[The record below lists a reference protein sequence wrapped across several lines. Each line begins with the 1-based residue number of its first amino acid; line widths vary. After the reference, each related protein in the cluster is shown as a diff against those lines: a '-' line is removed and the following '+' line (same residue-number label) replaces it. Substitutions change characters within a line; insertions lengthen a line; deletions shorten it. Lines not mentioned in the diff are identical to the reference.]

1 VTSLREH
8 AQAFLSQFLKFVVD
22 LRKAFLHKNSFN
34 LLCIAPDIQLEFT
47 MSSES
52 LEMETTFNSDD
63 SEINFITGYEVED
76 EGHSFRVSPR
86 SPKTSSDSN
95 DDDDNAY
102 ADEPLADAEWL
113 GRYQEEMKANEE
125 LERSLKDRLQGK
137 VERKEW

>member
-1 VTSLREH
+1 M
-8 AQAFLSQFLKFVVD
+8 D

-47 MSSES
+47 MSS
-52 LEMETTFNSDD
+52 D